1 VQTHL
6 TGIRDGPPDFKLGE
20 KRKEVGELAPTPVRL
35 VASALPGDADRHRLQ
50 ALSPLSDLHRDALA
64 FSQSGDTRAL

>member
-1 VQTHL
+1 MQTQL
-6 TGIRDGPPDFKLGE
+6 TGIRDRPPDFKLGE
-20 KRKEVGELAPTPVRL
+20 KRKEVGELAPVRL